1 MTREGGREAALSVFC
16 GRGQET
22 RLLQRIGRLVEM
34 KRVLLIALAAAA
46 VAVAAPGTAAAGVCG
61 LPDTKPL
68 WIDYGAPQLGHLFG
82 RPGVIVAGSG
92 EGYPAQMR
100 ARGAQTIHWDNYLTR
115 RVGTPSAPAD
125 RALLRERAD
134 RLFDFAVLTTGC
146 QTPWIAINELFG
158 ASVPTPWTPTT
169 TRYRE
174 NVLEWVRLLAARG
187 AKPILLVSSDPF
199 TGGEAA
205 QWWRDVAAV
214 ADIVLQKYFNAP
226 AVHRA
231 GPVLGSRRMR
241 TSIRQSAAKLFA
253 INIPPSKLGF
263 MLAFQTRPGTGGREG
278 LKPAS
283 AWFEV
288 AKLQAFAARQVA
300 RELSIAHVWSW
311 GWGVFNEAGSDP
323 DKQGAAC
330 VWLWAR
336 DPTLCNA
343 PRYVEDF
350 DADRR
355 EGQIDLP
362 AGVRCALGD
371 ETITANEIGDLTR
384 LTRDPEVALSALFA
398 RLVEAKEAA
407 VGPDDVLAAERT
419 IVSRRFGGNGAGY
432 AGALA
437 RGRATR
443 AVARGIVGDELRRR
457 SIQARLTVPPPSSA
471 QLAELQQTYGTVL
484 AREVEVEPA
493 PSWLSG
499 GRGVALA
506 LDAPTEV
513 FTAPLGRV
521 VTVRTFEG
529 VFRVRALADA
539 APLAAIP
546 AASARPAIS
555 RALRAAAQADRY
567 HGWTALKQKTALD
580 QLRCVGDRLPQVG
593 AVELTSYLPFLTLT
607 EAG

>member
-1 MTREGGREAALSVFC
+1 MKK
-16 GRGQET
+16 
-22 RLLQRIGRLVEM
+22 LV
-34 KRVLLIALAAAA
+34 LIALAAAA
-46 VAVAAPGTAAAGVCG
+46 LAAAAPGTATAGVCG

-68 WIDYGAPQLGHLFG
+68 WIDYGAPALGHLFG

-100 ARGAQTIHWDNYLTR
+100 SRGAQTIHWDNYLGR

-125 RALLRERAD
+125 PGVLKERAD
-134 RLFDFAVLTTGC
+134 RVFDFAVLTTGC
-146 QTPWIAINELFG
+146 ATPWIAINELFG

-169 TRYRE
+169 TRYRQ

-187 AKPILLVSSDPF
+187 AKPLLLVSSDPF

-205 QWWRDVAAV
+205 QWWRDVAQV
-214 ADIVLQKYFNAP
+214 ADIVIEKYFNAP

-241 TSIRQSAAKLFA
+241 TSMRQAASKLFA

-263 MLAFQTRPGTGGREG
+263 MLAFQTRPGSGGREG

-288 AKLQAFAARQVA
+288 AKLQALAAKQVA
-300 RELSIAHVWSW
+300 RELSIAHIWSW

-336 DPTLCNA
+336 DPRLCNA
-343 PRYVEDF
+343 PRHVEGF
-350 DADRR
+350 DPDRR
-355 EGQIDLP
+355 AGQIDLA
-362 AGVRCALGD
+362 AGVRCALG
-371 ETITANEIGDLTR
+371 EQAITANQIGELTR

-398 RLVEAKEAA
+398 RLVESREAL
-407 VGPDDVLAAERT
+407 VGPRDILAAERT
-419 IVSRRFGGNGAGY
+419 IVARRFGGHSGGY

-437 RGRATR
+437 RERATR
-443 AVARGIVGDELRRR
+443 RVARDIVGDELRRR
-457 SIQARLTVPPPSSA
+457 SIQARLTVPSPSGA
-471 QLAELQQTYGTVL
+471 DLAELQLTYGSVQ
-484 AREVEVEPA
+484 AREVQVEPA
-493 PSWLSG
+493 PSWLPD

-506 LDAPTEV
+506 LDAPPQV
-513 FTAPLGRV
+513 FTAPLGRS
-521 VTVRTFEG
+521 VTIRTFEG
-529 VFRVRALADA
+529 VFTLRALADT

-546 AASARPAIS
+546 AASARPAIG

-567 HGWTALKQKTALD
+567 HSWTALKQKTALD
-580 QLRCVGDRLPQVG
+580 QLRCVRDRLPEVG

-607 EAG
+607 EAR

>member
-1 MTREGGREAALSVFC
+1 
-16 GRGQET
+16 
-22 RLLQRIGRLVEM
+22 M
-34 KRVLLIALAAAA
+34 KRLALIAFAAAALAAAA
-46 VAVAAPGTAAAGVCG
+46 PGTAGAAACG

-68 WIDYGAPQLGHLFG
+68 WIDYGAPALGHLFG
-82 RPGVIVAGSG
+82 RPGVVVAGSG

-100 ARGAQTIHWDNYLTR
+100 SRGAQTIHWDNYLR
-115 RVGTPSAPAD
+115 SRVGTPSAPAD
-125 RALLRERAD
+125 PDVLKARAEKV
-134 RLFDFAVLTTGC
+134 FDFAVLTTGC
-146 QTPWIAINELFG
+146 ATPWIAINELFG

-169 TRYRE
+169 TRYRQ

-187 AKPILLVSSDPF
+187 AKPLLLISSDPF

-214 ADIVLQKYFNAP
+214 SDLVIEKYFNAP

-241 TSIRQSAAKLFA
+241 TSMRQAASKLFA

-263 MLAFQTRPGTGGREG
+263 MLAFQTRPGSGGREG

-288 AKLQAFAARQVA
+288 AKLQALAAKQVS
-300 RELSIAHVWSW
+300 RELSIAHIWSW
-311 GWGVFNEAGSDP
+311 GWGVFNQAGSDP

-336 DPTLCNA
+336 DPRLCNA
-343 PRYVEDF
+343 PRHVEGF
-350 DADRR
+350 DPDRR
-355 EGQIDLP
+355 EGQIDLS
-362 AGVRCALGD
+362 AGVRCALG
-371 ETITANEIGDLTR
+371 EQVITNNQIGELSR

-398 RLVEAKEAA
+398 RLVESREAA
-407 VGPDDVLAAERT
+407 VGPHDILSAERT
-419 IVSRRFGGNGAGY
+419 IVSRRFGGQSGGY

-443 AVARGIVGDELRRR
+443 RVARDIVGDELRRR
-457 SIQARLTVPPPSSA
+457 SIQARLTVPSPSGA
-471 QLAELQQTYGTVL
+471 QLAELQLTYGTVP
-484 AREVEVEPA
+484 AREVQIDPA
-493 PSWLSG
+493 PSWLPD

-506 LDAPTEV
+506 LDAPPQV
-513 FTAPLGRV
+513 FTAPLGRA
-521 VTVRTFEG
+521 VTIRTFEG
-529 VFRVRALADA
+529 VFTLRALADT

-546 AASARPAIS
+546 ADAARPAI
-555 RALRAAAQADRY
+555 RRTLKAAAQADRY
-567 HGWTALKQKTALD
+567 HTWTALKQKTALD
-580 QLRCVGDRLPQVG
+580 QLRCVRDRLPEVG

-607 EAG
+607 EAR